1 MNYNKECRTV
11 RGRVLNNCD
20 ACRTPRNCGCERN
33 AVSQRADCGCQRNTV
48 SQSSNCG
55 CQRNTTTTTSDCE
68 NMKNDCGCTT
78 NNTTGVVRES
88 RNNAC
93 PRTVCTT
100 VPVTEGCVDTYPVAM
115 AYVPMQQWR
124 ELYDPASAISRGTIF
139 RELDL
144 EWYPTNCR
152 KDCRRN

>member
-1 MNYNKECRTV
+1 MNYNEEYRAM
-11 RGRVLNNCD
+11 RGRVLNNCG
-20 ACRTPRNCGCERN
+20 ACRTPR
-33 AVSQRADCGCQRNTV
+33 SCGCQRNTAP
-48 SQSSNCG
+48 QSNGCG
-55 CQRNTTTTTSDCE
+55 CQRSTTLTSE
-68 NMKNDCGCTT
+68 REKSKSDCGCV
-78 NNTTGVVRES
+78 NGNTTLTLRES
-88 RNNAC
+88 HGSC
-93 PRTVCTT
+93 PRTTCTT

-124 ELYDPASAISRGTIF
+124 ELYDPASAVSRGTIF